1 MIMLIAFLLPDYTY
15 WLDNFSKLLCGWFNK
30 ILQLFCGGILHVLK
44 AMSVKQFQD
53 ELSLK
58 NSFHLKRNSSVD
70 TIYWLFLKKRPLQ
83 NTVRPPLT

>member
-1 MIMLIAFLLPDYTY
+1 MMILIAFSFTRLY
-15 WLDNFSKLLCGWFNK
+15 FKLCGWFNK
-30 ILQLFCGGILHVLK
+30 IWQLFVVVLHVLK